1 MQIVK
6 WFLISMG
13 VATMFFGCGNKGSNL
28 RIACV
33 GDSLTE
39 GYKLDNP
46 DTQSYPAQLGLLV
59 KESADVK
66 NFGIHNVTVLKKSE
80 DPYWNTHYY
89 TDSLKYNPDIVVIM
103 FGSNDIKYVNWGGKE
118 NFVADYIAL
127 IESYKKLNTHPT
139 IYICLPLPSYTDK
152 YGISDARIVNE
163 LIPKIQEIASKTNVG
178 LIDLHTLLSNK
189 ETLFIDK
196 IHPTVEGTKIMA
208 EYIYQRIY

>member
-6 WFLISMG
+6 WFLIGISIGM
-13 VATMFFGCGNKGSNL
+13 VFLGCGNKGSNL

-39 GYKLDNP
+39 GYKLENP
-46 DTQSYPAQLGLLV
+46 ESQSYPAQLALLV
-59 KESADVK
+59 KQSADVK

-89 TDSLKYNPDIVVIM
+89 TDSLNYNPDIVVIM

-118 NFVADYIAL
+118 KFVADYVSL
-127 IESYKKLNTHPT
+127 IESYKKLSTHPT

-163 LIPKIQEIASKTNVG
+163 LIPKIKEVATQTNVS

-189 ETLFIDK
+189 PELFIDK
-196 IHPTVEGTKIMA
+196 IHPTAEGAKIMA
-208 EYIYQRIY
+208 EHIYQRIY